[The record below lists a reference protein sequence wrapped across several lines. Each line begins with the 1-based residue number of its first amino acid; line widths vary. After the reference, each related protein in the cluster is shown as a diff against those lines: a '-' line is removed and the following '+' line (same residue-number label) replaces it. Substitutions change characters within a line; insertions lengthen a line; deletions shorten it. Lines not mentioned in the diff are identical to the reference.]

1 MNNLINNKVAS
12 STETLVNSREGNAT
26 DHLTKKQNWLNKKIK
41 DLALDLQIKILQ
53 ISNLNKWTKDK
64 DYNFYLQLAGLL
76 EQAQQILSDKYYK
89 KSEETWPEKG
99 LLSLWREKNGLS
111 ELDIKQVQENTQEE
125 LN

>member
-1 MNNLINNKVAS
+1 MNNLINNQVAP

-41 DLALDLQIKILQ
+41 DLALDLQIKVLQ
-53 ISNLNKWTKDK
+53 ISNLNKWTKDR

-99 LLSLWREKNGLS
+99 LLSLWREKNGLA
-111 ELDIKQVQENTQEE
+111 EPAEKIAKEVFHG
-125 LN
+125 